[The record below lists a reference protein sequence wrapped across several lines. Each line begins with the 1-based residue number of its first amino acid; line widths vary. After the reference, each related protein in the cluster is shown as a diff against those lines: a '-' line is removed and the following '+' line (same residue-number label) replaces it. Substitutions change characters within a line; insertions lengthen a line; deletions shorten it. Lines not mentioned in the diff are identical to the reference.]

1 MTDGTHELG
10 GAEEPGQ
17 APERARRESV
27 AGRRGGGRGPVQF
40 LRECRAELEHVQWPD
55 RDTLVQATGVV
66 IFVCLIVGVFLY
78 GADEVLR
85 RAAHWLVDQQAG

>member
-1 MTDGTHELG
+1 MTDAPHELG
-10 GAEEPGQ
+10 APEEPGQ
-17 APERARRESV
+17 APERTRREGVS
-27 AGRRGGGRGPVQF
+27 GRRGGGGGPIQF
-40 LRECRAELEHVQWPD
+40 LRECRTELEHVQWPD